1 MLGGKMGAY
10 FNISTFNASKLKV
23 LQIAVSI

>member
-1 MLGGKMGAY
+1 MLGGKTGAY
-10 FNISTFNASKLKV
+10 IDISTFDASKLKV